1 MTALFSGKSC
11 GKEPAGKRP
20 QAQRGFLCGRFSE
33 SRGDPLGRARGPRE
47 NPKGGPRACI
57 VGGDCRK
64 GPRGEAPYWEE
75 IFEKLSGRGL
85 EEGPFELLK
94 GRRAEGAA
102 LRKRCCGA
110 EGANLQLFCL
120 RCV

>member
-1 MTALFSGKSC
+1 MW
-11 GKEPAGKRP
+11 EEIAG
-20 QAQRGFLCGRFSE
+20 
-33 SRGDPLGRARGPRE
+33 RGP
-47 NPKGGPRACI
+47 
-57 VGGDCRK
+57 
-64 GPRGEAPYWEE
+64 GEKPLIWEE

-85 EEGPFELLK
+85 EEGSFELLK

-102 LRKRCCGA
+102 LRKRRCGA